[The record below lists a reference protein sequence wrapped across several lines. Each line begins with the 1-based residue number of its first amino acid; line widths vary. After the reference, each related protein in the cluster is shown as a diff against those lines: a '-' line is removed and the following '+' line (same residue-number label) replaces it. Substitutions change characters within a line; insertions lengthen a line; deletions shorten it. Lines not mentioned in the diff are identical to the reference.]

1 MIKGRSDC
9 RKDIVIVIAEES
21 RQEQAGHRTTI
32 HLYGRKGGK
41 MSDRKKPYV
50 VSQKEGIYYCH
61 MRGYSNIPVFG
72 SVGDK
77 KKAQS
82 ICKIMN
88 RSVGA

>member
-9 RKDIVIVIAEES
+9 RKDIVIVLAEES

-50 VSQKEGIYYCH
+50 VSQKDGIYYYLEKSGVRH
-61 MRGYSNIPVFG
+61 SGWLQVNGKLYYFKTNGQMLTGF
-72 SVGDK
+72 
-77 KKAQS
+77 
-82 ICKIMN
+82 
-88 RSVGA
+88 

>member
-1 MIKGRSDC
+1 
-9 RKDIVIVIAEES
+9 
-21 RQEQAGHRTTI
+21 
-32 HLYGRKGGK
+32 

-88 RSVGA
+88 RSMGA